1 MRRTLVLF
9 AIVSLAAWL
18 GCPGVVGAQTLSQ
31 GEEPLPPRCAPAV
44 RSALPALGAGEGD
57 ELACA
62 RVGGEALGVRVE
74 RLEATGAGA
83 MGDDVRVRLVTARG
97 ELTVTLNAERVRH
110 GHPSLGWIDTLET
123 QVLPVEGAPS
133 LVRVSVV
140 ARRGEDYSSAEETHI
155 VVDPRGARPAVRW
168 AGRGDF
174 RQSDYTVCE
183 RLRTTTVRVEGG
195 VLRVRSRVSRVV
207 SPRSG
212 GVSPRLHATLAR
224 ECRAPEAVTVDFV
237 L

>member
-1 MRRTLVLF
+1 MAERDYVLGTHDDEIYRLGYQHRVWRPR
-9 AIVSLAAWL
+9 ALDAWQRARIGD
-18 GCPGVVGAQTLSQ
+18 GCKVIDF
-31 GEEPLPPRCAPAV
+31 
-44 RSALPALGAGEGD
+44 GAGPGFATMD
-57 ELACA
+57 LAEI
-62 RVGGEALGVRVE
+62 VGPTGEVHALE
-74 RLEATGAGA
+74 RSRRFL
-83 MGDDVRVRLVTARG
+83 
-97 ELTVTLNAERVRH
+97 
-110 GHPSLGWIDTLET
+110 DTLEA
-123 QVLPVEGAPS
+123 QVSPVEGAPA
-133 LVRVSVV
+133 LVRVSIV
-140 ARRGEDYSSAEETHI
+140 ARRGEDYSSAEETHV

-195 VLRVRSRVSRVV
+195 VLRVRSRVSRAV

-224 ECRAPEAVTVDFV
+224 ECRAPAAVTVDFA